1 MIEYNDIADCGERNW
16 KEYTEWLKKVIKSE
30 GYFIGEISYVFTDD
44 NGLLEVNKKY
54 LNRDYFTDIITF
66 DYTENK
72 TLSGD
77 IMISCDRVKE
87 NAIQYQVGEDEEL
100 RRVMVHGIL
109 HLMGYKDATDSD
121 KAQMR
126 TLEELKMEM
135 FHVEQ

>member
-1 MIEYNDIADCGERNW
+1 MNEYNHIADCGERNW
-16 KEYTEWLKKVIKSE
+16 KKYTEWLKKVIKSE
-30 GYFIGEISYVFTDD
+30 GYSIGEISYVFTDD

-54 LNRDYFTDIITF
+54 LDRDYFTDIITF
-66 DYTENK
+66 DYTENM

-87 NAIQYQVGEDEEL
+87 NAIQYQVEEDEEL

-109 HLMGYKDATDSD
+109 HLMGYKDATDSE

-126 TLEELKMEM
+126 TLEELKMKM